1 MHKFNTKI
9 LELKNQK
16 TVTIRQ
22 AEIDDAE
29 KLLNCIKTYVPQS
42 DYIPKLEQEIKLTIE
57 QEKDWINYFLTNEN
71 SLLLIAEFNN
81 EIIGNI
87 DLTGNR
93 RKIMEHTALIGMG
106 MLKEWT
112 NTGLGSALLKLA
124 IEWAKEN
131 PILELLWLQ
140 VYTDNEL
147 GLGLYRKMRFEE
159 NGIMKNFFKQDGKYF
174 DNLTMTM
181 NVKQKT
187 TTNTGFVSGRLKR
200 KIEH

>member
-1 MHKFNTKI
+1 MQKITPKI

-42 DYIPKLEQEIKLTIE
+42 DYIPKLEQEIKLSIE
-57 QEKDWINYFLTNEN
+57 QEKEWIKYFLTNEN
-71 SLLLIAEFNN
+71 SLLLIAEFDN

-93 RKIMEHTALIGMG
+93 RKIMEHTAVIGMG
-106 MLKEWT
+106 MLKEWR
-112 NTGLGSALLKLA
+112 NTGLGTALLKLA

-140 VYTDNEL
+140 VYSDNEL
-147 GLGLYRKMRFEE
+147 GLGLYRKMGFEK
-159 NGIMKNFFKQDGKYF
+159 NGILKNFFKREEKYF
-174 DNLTMTM
+174 DNLTMTLS
-181 NVKQKT
+181 VK
-187 TTNTGFVSGRLKR
+187 
-200 KIEH
+200 